1 MKAKQVF
8 AVRYIAGGYTGIA
21 HVWARTE
28 HEAINITLNLKYADA
43 AEVVRKPLVRK

>member
-8 AVRYIAGGYTGIA
+8 AVRYIAGGYIGIA

-28 HEAINITLNLKYADA
+28 KQAVSITLNLKYADA
-43 AEVVRKPLVRK
+43 AYVIR